1 MPRRRLGRRRT
12 CSTTASSGYA
22 SAPDADDAAAADE
35 PAALADFLDALYD
48 KRASTRE
55 SGLRGIISALSSHV
69 LTQYAETRLETLLQL
84 FLTSVR
90 RGVGL
95 EVTLA
100 ARALGLLAVTLGAGD
115 PADRVCAEATPLL
128 HKIAKQALPVGDKT
142 AALDAIALLNFVS
155 SREQSELDE
164 SMGLMWQIGGGPES
178 DQMLGSSHA
187 APEVRTAAL
196 SGWTLLLSTSSPAE
210 ITSQARSAL
219 PSLSSLLADNDLAMR
234 IAAGEAIAL
243 LYEAGGRDGGE
254 ESSESTSQ
262 AGALSVEA
270 LDDKQAEVLERM
282 RDLSV
287 EGNKRLSKKTRK
299 EQHGSFRDLVSLIKD
314 GTITETSVRLKN
326 GDSLTLST
334 WREIIQLNALRRY
347 LAEGF
352 QKHLQEN
359 ELLHQIFG
367 FAPRASKPAG
377 FQSLAE
383 KRMYRSPNSL
393 ASKARTRTRKQ
404 QRALSEVLT
413 ARPGHGRPRAAECPV
428 GSEAWTAPPPGSA
441 LPRWHSL
448 AHGGGVGAGGGAVG
462 EVWREG
468 RGRADAPPAAAAP
481 PRPSPCALA
490 GLAVLARASAHL
502 PRTPTPSATP
512 LVSEGASAHAE
523 LPGGALPA
531 PARGHRRRR
540 RAGRTAISAHHGAA
554 PGRAE
559 LDKLPSL
566 YSKSSWWPRFIEKEQ
581 LRRFLVNGTSSSST
595 PAQPE
600 PLRSDL
606 QPAPPERGIA
616 SEKDWG
622 ISLKNQPLSE
632 SGINEDGSTWYRES
646 GEDFG
651 ENGYR
656 CRWTVMGGRNAD
668 GSIEWKETWWEKS
681 DWTSYK
687 ELGAEKSGRKGQ
699 DDSWWET
706 WQETYR
712 QDEWSGLARIEKSA
726 HKQAKSRLNGVWN
739 EKWWEKYN
747 AKQWTEKGA
756 HKYGRLNDQ
765 SWWEKWGEQYDGRGA
780 VVKWTDKWAENDA
793 GAKWG
798 DKWEERFNNGVGTRQ
813 GETWHVSPSGARWS
827 RPWGEEHYGTGDVH
841 KYGQST
847 SGELWDAVVKEPTF
861 YEAAPHYGWQ
871 EAVNN
876 SSQLLA
882 IEIRDKPPSI
892 SSSSMNGV
900 ISMCMPPT
908 TGLCLNVRNKTLVV
922 MVDLDHLSEARPDPF
937 SGRPCPPLTA
947 DRDWAAAAPASS
959 SSSLLPS
966 SMPRLDA
973 IPRTC
978 TPASRLN
985 QAPPALEAAVAAA
998 ARL

>member
-1 MPRRRLGRRRT
+1 MAKSERPPSPPGAPLSTPRSEPAPASPCAEKPPRRPPCPADDSDGDGSST

-35 PAALADFLDALYD
+35 PTALADFLDALYD

-55 SGLRGIISALSSHV
+55 GGLRGIISALSSHV
-69 LTQYAETRLETLLQL
+69 LTHYAETRLETLLQL

-90 RGVGL
+90 RGVGP

-128 HKIAKQALPVGDKT
+128 HKIAKQALPVGDRT

-219 PSLSSLLADNDLAMR
+219 PSLSSLLADNDLATR

-243 LYEAGGRDGGE
+243 LYEAGGRDAGE

-270 LDDKQAEVLERM
+270 LDDKQAEVLEQM

-299 EQHGSFRDLVSLIKD
+299 EQHGSFRDLVSLIQD
-314 GTITETSVRLKN
+314 GTVTETAVRLKN

-334 WREIIQLNALRRY
+334 WREIIQLNALRQY

-367 FAPRASKPAG
+367 FVPRASKPAG

-383 KRMYRSPNSL
+383 KIPKLVGVEGPHSDPQAAASPF
-393 ASKARTRTRKQ
+393 
-404 QRALSEVLT
+404 
-413 ARPGHGRPRAAECPV
+413 
-428 GSEAWTAPPPGSA
+428 
-441 LPRWHSL
+441 
-448 AHGGGVGAGGGAVG
+448 GGGAVSRR
-462 EVWREG
+462 VP
-468 RGRADAPPAAAAP
+468 RGGLAQSLEPWASRRRAQRPPPWSPAAAAP
-481 PRPSPCALA
+481 PRPPACALA
-490 GLAVLARASAHL
+490 SLGGLAQASSRL
-502 PRTPTPSATP
+502 PRPLRTPAPSPTPFQ
-512 LVSEGASAHAE
+512 SEGASAHEE

-540 RAGRTAISAHHGAA
+540 RAGRTTAISAHHGAA

-559 LDKLPSL
+559 LDKLPPL
-566 YSKSSWWPRFIEKEQ
+566 HNKSSWWPRFIEKEQ
-581 LRRFLVNGTSSSST
+581 LRRFHVNGTSSSST

-656 CRWTVMGGRNAD
+656 CKWTVMGGRNAD

-847 SGELWDAVVKEPTF
+847 SGELWDAVVKEPTY
-861 YEAAPHYGWQ
+861 YECVAYHYH
-871 EAVNN
+871 
-876 SSQLLA
+876 
-882 IEIRDKPPSI
+882 PP
-892 SSSSMNGV
+892 
-900 ISMCMPPT
+900 
-908 TGLCLNVRNKTLVV
+908 
-922 MVDLDHLSEARPDPF
+922 
-937 SGRPCPPLTA
+937 
-947 DRDWAAAAPASS
+947 
-959 SSSLLPS
+959 
-966 SMPRLDA
+966 
-973 IPRTC
+973 
-978 TPASRLN
+978 
-985 QAPPALEAAVAAA
+985 
-998 ARL
+998 

>member
-1 MPRRRLGRRRT
+1 MAKKKPPRRPPCPADDSDGDGSST

-55 SGLRGIISALSSHV
+55 SGLRGLISALSSHV
-69 LTQYAETRLETLLQL
+69 LTHYAETRLETLLQL

-90 RGVGL
+90 RGVGP

-142 AALDAIALLNFVS
+142 AALGAIALLNFVS

-164 SMGLMWQIGGGPES
+164 SMGLMWQIGGSPEP
-178 DQMLGSSHA
+178 DQSCGSGSQNGGAIWLDFATLNIIASRDHIPSSQVCSHQ
-187 APEVRTAAL
+187 VQVINLTAA
-196 SGWTLLLSTSSPAE
+196 TAVC
-210 ITSQARSAL
+210 SAL

-243 LYEAGGRDGGE
+243 LYEAGGRDAGE

-270 LDDKQAEVLERM
+270 LDDKQAEVLEQM

-299 EQHGSFRDLVSLIKD
+299 EQHGSFRDLVSLIQD
-314 GTITETSVRLKN
+314 GTVTETSVRLKN

-334 WREIIQLNALRRY
+334 WREIIQLNALRQY

-367 FAPRASKPAG
+367 FVPRASKPAG

-413 ARPGHGRPRAAECPV
+413 ARPGHGRPRAAERPR
-428 GSEAWTAPPPGSA
+428 GSDDWVAPPRGAA
-441 LPRWHSL
+441 LLGWHSPR
-448 AHGGGVGAGGGAVG
+448 AGGGLQG
-462 EVWREG
+462 GRRRRWS
-468 RGRADAPPAAAAP
+468 RGR
-481 PRPSPCALA
+481 
-490 GLAVLARASAHL
+490 
-502 PRTPTPSATP
+502 
-512 LVSEGASAHAE
+512 EGASAQEE

-531 PARGHRRRR
+531 PARSHRRRR
-540 RAGRTAISAHHGAA
+540 RAGRTTAISAHHGAA

-559 LDKLPSL
+559 LDKLPPL
-566 YSKSSWWPRFIEKEQ
+566 QNKSTWWPRFIEKEQ
-581 LRRFLVNGTSSSST
+581 LHRFHVNGTSSSST

-606 QPAPPERGIA
+606 QPAPPGRGIA

-847 SGELWDAVVKEPTF
+847 SGELWDAVVKEPT
-861 YEAAPHYGWQ
+861 YY
-871 EAVNN
+871 
-876 SSQLLA
+876 
-882 IEIRDKPPSI
+882 D
-892 SSSSMNGV
+892 
-900 ISMCMPPT
+900 
-908 TGLCLNVRNKTLVV
+908 
-922 MVDLDHLSEARPDPF
+922 LSEACLDPF

-966 SMPRLDA
+966 WMPRLDA

-978 TPASRLN
+978 TLASRLI
-985 QAPPALEAAVAAA
+985 
-998 ARL
+998 RLLLPRKLL